1 MKTHRMITILIALVL
16 LIGSTA
22 CVKQLP
28 APEQPTQSSS
38 GLESSP
44 PAATGVMDTIFL
56 IATQT
61 AMAAQG
67 TPGVSTFPTPD
78 PSLIAPTLPQQTPLT
93 TDLSQTPVQSTTVP
107 SGPAP
112 TLVVPTSYTIH
123 KGEHPY
129 CLGRR
134 FDINPADI
142 LAANG
147 LSAAS
152 ASSLSVGAKLVIP
165 QNGRPFGGNRS
176 LQPHPASYT
185 VRSNDTIYIVA
196 CYFGD
201 VAPETIIWANN
212 LVDPYKLT
220 PGQVLN
226 VP

>member
-1 MKTHRMITILIALVL
+1 MKIHRTLMTIITLLLI
-16 LIGSTA
+16 IGSTA

-28 APEQPTQSSS
+28 APEQATQPASAV
-38 GLESSP
+38 EATP
-44 PAATGVMDTIFL
+44 AAATGVMDTIFL

-61 AMAAQG
+61 ALAAQG
-67 TPGVSTFPTPD
+67 TPGTSVFPTPD
-78 PSLIAPTLPQQTPLT
+78 PSLVAPTLPQQTPLA
-93 TDLSQTPVQSTTVP
+93 TDLQQTPVQSTPVP

-112 TLVVPTSYTIH
+112 TLVVPTNYTIH

-147 LSAAS
+147 LSGAS
-152 ASSLSVGAKLVIP
+152 ASSLSVGTQLVIP
-165 QNGRPFGGNRS
+165 QNGRPFGGNRA

-185 VRSNDTIYIVA
+185 VSSNDTIYTVA

-212 LVDPYKLT
+212 LVDPYRLT
-220 PGQVLN
+220 AGQVLN
-226 VP
+226 IP

>member
-1 MKTHRMITILIALVL
+1 MKTHRRFFYLIALAL

-28 APEQPTQSSS
+28 APEQSTQAASA
-38 GLESSP
+38 LEATP

-61 AMAAQG
+61 AMAVQG
-67 TPGVSTFPTPD
+67 TPGISTFPTPD

-93 TDLSQTPVQSTTVP
+93 TEAQQTPALSTPIP

-112 TLVVPTSYTIH
+112 TIVVPTSYTIH

-147 LSAAS
+147 LSASS
-152 ASSLSVGAKLVIP
+152 ASSLSVGTKLVIP

-185 VRSNDTIYIVA
+185 VSSNDTIYTVA

-212 LVDPYKLT
+212 LVDPYRLS

-226 VP
+226 IP

>member
-1 MKTHRMITILIALVL
+1 MKTHRLITIMIALAIIV
-16 LIGSTA
+16 GSTA

-28 APEQPTQSSS
+28 APGKSTQPAELQ
-38 GLESSP
+38 LSSP

-67 TPGVSTFPTPD
+67 TPGAETFPTPD
-78 PSLIAPTLPQQTPLT
+78 PSLIAPTLPEVFPGSPEMAETPL
-93 TDLSQTPVQSTTVP
+93 QPPVP
-107 SGPAP
+107 SGPQP

-134 FDINPADI
+134 FNINPADI

-147 LSAAS
+147 LSSAS
-152 ASSLSVGAKLVIP
+152 AGSLTVGTKLVIP

-176 LQPHPASYT
+176 LQPHPTTYT
-185 VRSNDTIYIVA
+185 VSSNDTIFTIA

-212 LVDPYKLT
+212 LVEPYKLT
-220 PGQVLN
+220 PGQVLQI
-226 VP
+226 P